1 MTSQIP
7 VCTRSRAGM
16 QQRANLVTDS
26 KRFDYFTNLLKR
38 AAESFLLEDTE
49 LFIPLTARR

>member
-1 MTSQIP
+1 
-7 VCTRSRAGM
+7 M

-38 AAESFLLEDTE
+38 AAQKAFYSKTPSY
-49 LFIPLTARR
+49 LFRSQPAADN